1 VNAVVLPV
9 HRELLASSRVATWT
23 SPADR
28 LGFVE
33 LGVLV
38 GAGVTAALAVSCL
51 DFSLRIPGHAILR
64 AVWPMALGLS
74 LAPRRLGGVVMG
86 GSACVTASLLKLGG
100 GPAPGIGAMTS
111 LCLIGPMLDVALW
124 RIRAGWPVYLGF
136 ALAGGM
142 ANIAAFA
149 VRGAGKLS
157 GLDALTKRPLADWV
171 GTAAWSYIL
180 CGVIAGLVSA
190 GIWFRLRADRG
201 PASTKESP
209 A

>member
-1 VNAVVLPV
+1 VNTVLLPV
-9 HRELLASSRVATWT
+9 HRELLASSRVAIWAT
-23 SPADR
+23 SVDR
-28 LGFVE
+28 LRFAE
-33 LGVLV
+33 LGILV
-38 GAGVTAALAVSCL
+38 GAGITAALAVSCL
-51 DFSLRIPGHAILR
+51 DFSLRIPGHAVLR
-64 AVWPMALGLS
+64 AVLPMALGLS

-86 GSACVTASLLKLGG
+86 VSACVTTSLLKLGG

-124 RIRAGWPVYLGF
+124 RIRSGWPVYLGF
-136 ALAGGM
+136 ALAGCM
-142 ANIAAFA
+142 ANVSAFA

-180 CGVIAGLVSA
+180 CGVVAGLLSA
-190 GIWFRLRADRG
+190 AVWFRLRADRG
-201 PASTKESP
+201 TTPTKESP